1 MTRLIV
7 VSLLFIGA
15 ASLPQTSAATN
26 YHEYK
31 KFDSPTTT
39 GGVWCWCHAKRKAH
53 WIYCYSAKPCSAI
66 P

>member
-15 ASLPQTSAATN
+15 ASLPQTAAATN

-31 KFDSPTTT
+31 KFDPPSTT
-39 GGVWCWCHAKRKAH
+39 GGVWCRCHGKRKER
-53 WIYCYSAKPCSAI
+53 WIYCHYEKTCGASP
-66 P
+66 